1 MLRLN
6 NRSHLSHADFF
17 LLGLAYASLIFTIA
31 YDLTGLQGEFSKGF
45 AIEDGPVEW
54 GTAICLALA
63 AVVLF
68 RNSGALWS
76 KRGKTAALIT
86 AFYGVI
92 YVFGAGEEIS
102 WGQRI
107 FGLESGEF
115 LSEHN
120 FQNEITVHNLVVGER
135 QLTKTLFG
143 PVLTLVLLLYLIV
156 FPLLYPRVEW
166 VQNFARIISVPVPGR
181 RHVLLTILASLVMLA
196 VSMDR
201 KWEVYEFVFSLLSF
215 SIFLRPEN
223 ADEVT

>member
-1 MLRLN
+1 MLHLN

-17 LLGLAYASLIFTIA
+17 LLGLAYAGLIFTIA
-31 YDLTGLQGEFSKGF
+31 YNATGLEREFSRGF

-54 GTAICLALA
+54 GTAVCLALS

-68 RNSGALWS
+68 RNSSVLWS
-76 KRGKTAALIT
+76 KRGKATALIT
-86 AFYGVI
+86 ALYGVI

-107 FGLESGEF
+107 FELESGEF
-115 LSEHN
+115 FSDHN
-120 FQNEITVHNLVVGER
+120 FQSEITIHNLVVGEK

-143 PVLTLVLLLYLIV
+143 PVLTLAILLYLIV
-156 FPLLYPRVEW
+156 LPMLHPHAGW
-166 VQNFARIISVPVPGR
+166 VQKFVRMLSIPVPGR
-181 RHVLLTILASLVMLA
+181 RHVLLAIVASLIIVA

-201 KWEVYEFVFSLLSF
+201 KWEVYEFIFSLLSI

-223 ADEVT
+223 ANDVT

>member
-1 MLRLN
+1 MYRLN
-6 NRSHLSHADFF
+6 SRSHLSHADFF

-31 YDLTGLQGEFSKGF
+31 YDVTGLKSEFSAGF

-54 GTAICLALA
+54 GTAVCLALA

-76 KRGKTAALIT
+76 KSGKAAALIT

-92 YVFGAGEEIS
+92 YIFGAGEEIS

-107 FGLESGEF
+107 FGLESGDF
-115 LSEHN
+115 FSEHN
-120 FQNEITVHNLVVGER
+120 FQNEITAHNLVVGDK

-143 PVLTLVLLLYLIV
+143 PALTLVLLLYLV
-156 FPLLYPRVEW
+156 VLPLLHPRIVW
-166 VQNFARIISVPVPGR
+166 MQTFAHSLSVPVPGK

-196 VSMDR
+196 VNMDR
-201 KWEVYEFVFSLLSF
+201 KWEVYEFVFALLSL
-215 SIFLRPEN
+215 SIFLSPAN
-223 ADEVT
+223 TDEVT